1 MSSLHAPTL
10 AAAAGLV
17 VVLSAC
23 STQATPDA
31 TVTSA
36 SAQAS
41 VSTQPATAL
50 PDGVPVTAGAQLVEG
65 VKPIDSSGA
74 KGWSAVTLTPSGTSA
89 TATTTQVNQGLQ
101 SAGWAT
107 KIVGSEKDG
116 FVIAGNRKV
125 GAATA
130 WLNVN
135 VTIPVPGSGPA
146 VTYRYA
152 IGPEPVASASP

>member
-1 MSSLHAPTL
+1 MSSLRAPTL

-65 VKPIDSSGA
+65 FRPRGGAGAVGGGAGTVPSSG
-74 KGWSAVTLTPSGTSA
+74 PSA
-89 TATTTQVNQGLQ
+89 TATTARVNRGLEA
-101 SAGWAT
+101 AGGAT